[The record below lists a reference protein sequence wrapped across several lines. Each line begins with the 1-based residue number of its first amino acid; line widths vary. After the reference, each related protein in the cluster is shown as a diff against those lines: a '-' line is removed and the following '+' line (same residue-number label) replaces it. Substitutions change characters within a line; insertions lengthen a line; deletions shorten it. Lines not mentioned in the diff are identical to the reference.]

1 MIGSL
6 LDVQGSFVIGGILML
21 SLLGLNL
28 TISTSHNELAFGHIS
43 QSTADEL
50 IDIIR
55 NDFRKIGHR
64 VTGQD
69 PVQVFSSA
77 RIAFLADL
85 HNNGD
90 IERVEYSLSDTTAVT
105 QTTNPH
111 DRYLYRT
118 IDGSLPE
125 GVALGVV
132 KFNLLGF
139 DDMGDTTTVPEAL
152 RTIEIDLAVEA
163 TESVSHVYNRAVR
176 RASVSPVALGFD

>member
-1 MIGSL
+1 
-6 LDVQGSFVIGGILML
+6 ML

-28 TISTSHNELAFGHIS
+28 TISTSHHELSLSHVS
-43 QSTADEL
+43 QSTADEV
-50 IDIIR
+50 IAVIQ

-69 PVQVFSSA
+69 PIGVFTSN
-77 RIAFLADL
+77 RIVFVADL
-85 HNNGD
+85 DNNGD

-111 DRYLYRT
+111 DRYLYRM
-118 IDGSLPE
+118 IDGSLLK

-132 KFNLLGF
+132 EFNLRGF
-139 DDMGDTTTVPEAL
+139 DAMGDTTTTPAGL

-176 RASVSPVALGFD
+176 RARVSPVALRLD